1 VGSSGAGKSALL
13 ADWVAAHSDRRS
25 AWLNCDPADADPVRF
40 VAAVVEAM
48 RRAGDRSELG
58 EDALQLLSLDGEVS
72 ADVIAALV
80 DDLDEPDGA
89 DVLVIDDLHLAGT
102 SVAESLGLLL
112 QYQLRSLRLVVASRV
127 DPSLRLHRMRANDEL
142 VELRDRDLCFSA
154 DETKVFLSGFGV
166 QLTEPDLSLVVER
179 SEGWIAGLQ
188 MAAISMRDSSDP
200 PSTAGRLQLRP
211 HTVAGYSSTRSFTV
225 NLPRLWTSCWRR
237 RSSTTSQLLR
247 VRLSAAPRQWS
258 FSSACTAITCSRSG

>member
-13 ADWVAAHSDRRS
+13 ADWVAAHSDQRS

-40 VAAVVEAM
+40 VAAIVEAM

-58 EDALQLLSLDGEVS
+58 EDALQLLSHDGEVS
-72 ADVIAALV
+72 ADMIAALV

-112 QYQLRSLRLVVASRV
+112 QYQPRSLRLVVASRV
-127 DPSLRLHRMRANDEL
+127 DPSLRLHRMRADDEL

-188 MAAISMRDSSDP
+188 MAAISM
-200 PSTAGRLQLRP
+200 
-211 HTVAGYSSTRSFTV
+211 TV
-225 NLPRLWTSCWRR
+225 NLPTLWTSCWRR
-237 RSSTTSQLLR
+237 RSSTTSPLLR

-258 FSSACTAITCSRSG
+258 FSSACTAITCSRSGWMTSAVPIVTIS